1 MSHNIPSELKYA
13 KTHEWVKREGDIAI
27 IGIDDYAQAAL
38 GDLVFVELP
47 AIGKVVAAGA
57 DLAVVESFKTA
68 SDVYAPLAGEVVE
81 VNEALRDTPEIVNQS
96 PYGDG
101 WLVKL
106 RIADVGELNAL
117 LNADTYAE
125 TIKE

>member
-1 MSHNIPSELKYA
+1 MSYSTPSELKYA
-13 KTHEWVKREGDIAI
+13 KTHEWVKVDGDIAT

-38 GDLVFVELP
+38 GELVYVELP
-47 AIGKVVAAGA
+47 AVGKEFAAGA

-68 SDVYAPLAGEVVE
+68 SDVYAPISGTVVE
-81 VNEALRDTPEIVNQS
+81 VNEAAVSAPDTVNQS

-106 RIADVGELNAL
+106 RISNPGELDAL
-117 LNADTYAE
+117 LSAEKYAE

>member
-1 MSHNIPSELKYA
+1 MTYKTPADLKYA
-13 KTHEWVKREGDIAI
+13 KTHEWVKVEGDVAI

-47 AIGKVVAAGA
+47 AIGKSVAAGA

-68 SDVYAPLAGEVVE
+68 SDVYAPVAGVVVE
-81 VNEALRDTPEIVNQS
+81 VNEALKDTPETVNQS
-96 PYGDG
+96 PYGEG

-106 RIADVGELNAL
+106 KIGNPAELNAL
-117 LNADTYAE
+117 LSADAYAE